1 MRAGLLIFIWGF
13 MTMGVLAQSPEEVFA
28 TGNVHYREGRY
39 AEAVASYERVLAQ
52 GYVSAPLYFNLGNAR
67 YRLNRIAEAIVAYE
81 RALRLDPGDSDIQ
94 FNLKLANL
102 RTIDRIDAVPELFL
116 VAWMRSLAGVVPF
129 KVSQGVLLG
138 AWVTLFAVLS
148 ILNLIPGTSFERML
162 RMSVF
167 ACLMVIVPAGGLY
180 LLQRYEAADRSEA
193 IVMTPVV
200 TAKVSPDDQSLDAFV
215 MHAGLKVQVGDQVG
229 EWVRITL
236 ADGKVGW
243 IQRIVCEPI

>member
-1 MRAGLLIFIWGF
+1 MRAVLLTFIWGI
-13 MTMGVLAQSPEEVFA
+13 MTAGVLAQSPEELFA
-28 TGNVHYREGRY
+28 EGNGHYREGRY
-39 AEAVASYERVLAQ
+39 TEAVASYENVLAQ

-67 YRLNRIAEAIVAYE
+67 YRLGNTAGAILAYE

-116 VAWMRSLAGVVPF
+116 VAWMRSLAGIVPF
-129 KVSQGVLLG
+129 GVTKGILLG

-148 ILNLIPGTSFERML
+148 VLNLVPGTSFERTL
-162 RMSVF
+162 RMIVI
-167 ACLMVIVPAGGLY
+167 ACLIVIVPAGGLY
-180 LLQRYEAADRSEA
+180 FLQRYEAADRSEA

-215 MHAGLKVQVGDQVG
+215 MHAGLKVQIGDQVG
-229 EWVRITL
+229 EWIRITL

-243 IQRIVCEPI
+243 IQRTVCEPI